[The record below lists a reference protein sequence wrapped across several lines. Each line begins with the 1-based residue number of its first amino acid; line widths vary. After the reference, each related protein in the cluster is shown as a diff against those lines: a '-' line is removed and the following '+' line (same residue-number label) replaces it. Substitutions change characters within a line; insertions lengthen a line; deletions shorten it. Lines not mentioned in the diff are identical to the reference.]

1 MIQKI
6 EITKVKENPSNPR
19 FIRDDKFDK
28 LVQSIKSF
36 PQMLDLRPIVVN
48 EDMVV
53 LGGNMRL
60 KACIAAGLTQVPI
73 IKASELTEEQQK
85 EFVIK
90 DNSSFGEWDWDVLVN
105 EWPVDGLSDWGLD
118 IPKSYFDD
126 DVEPQFDTSD
136 LGNKLD
142 SYINAKIKQVVLYFD
157 TQQYEDVVNFLDGIC
172 KQEDLESNTE
182 AFIFLMENYRAN
194 N

>member
-1 MIQKI
+1 MIQTV

-19 FIRDDKFDK
+19 FIRDDKFEK

-48 EDMVV
+48 DDMIV

-60 KACIAAGLTQVPI
+60 KACIAAGLKQVPI
-73 IKASELTEEQQK
+73 IKASDLSEEQQK

-90 DNSSFGEWDWDVLVN
+90 DNASFGEWDWDVLID
-105 EWPVDGLSDWGLD
+105 EWSTNDLSDWGLD

-126 DVEPQFDTSD
+126 DVEPEFDHSD

-142 SYINAKIKQVVLYFD
+142 AYINAKIKQVVLYFD
-157 TQQYEDVVNFLDGIC
+157 AQQYEDVVNFLDGIC
-172 KQEDLESNTE
+172 KQEDMESNTQ

>member
-60 KACIAAGLTQVPI
+60 KACIAAGLTQVAI

-105 EWPVDGLSDWGLD
+105 EWPVDDLSDWGLD

>member
-105 EWPVDGLSDWGLD
+105 EWPVDDLSDWGLD

>member
-1 MIQKI
+1 MI
-6 EITKVKENPSNPR
+6 
-19 FIRDDKFDK
+19 
-28 LVQSIKSF
+28 
-36 PQMLDLRPIVVN
+36 
-48 EDMVV
+48 V

-60 KACIAAGLTQVPI
+60 KACIAAGLKQVPI
-73 IKASELTEEQQK
+73 IKASDLSEEQQK

-90 DNSSFGEWDWDVLVN
+90 DNASFGEWDWDVLID
-105 EWPVDGLSDWGLD
+105 EWSTNDLSDWGLD

-126 DVEPQFDTSD
+126 DVEPEFDHSD

-142 SYINAKIKQVVLYFD
+142 AYINAKIKQVVLYFD
-157 TQQYEDVVNFLDGIC
+157 AQQYEDVVNFLDGIC
-172 KQEDLESNTE
+172 KQEDMESNTQ